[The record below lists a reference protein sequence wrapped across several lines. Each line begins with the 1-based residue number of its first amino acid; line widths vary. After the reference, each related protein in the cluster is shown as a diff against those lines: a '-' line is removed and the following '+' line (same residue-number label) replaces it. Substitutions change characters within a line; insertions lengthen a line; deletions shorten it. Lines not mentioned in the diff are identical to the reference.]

1 MDLWWILSIWPLFF
15 FFKQKT
21 AYEMRIS
28 DWSSD
33 VCSSDLDRR
42 HHLAARQRGDG
53 VGRQLEGVRRHGK
66 APDGSA
72 DSLRHQPS
80 TPRDQTLARRMR
92 LKKTPARG
100 RRSSGL
106 HGAEISPPCPTGQAP
121 PCRCR
126 GHGRTRCPARRRSAS
141 PGPATTASA
150 PRSEEHPSQLQS
162 LLSLSYAV

>member
-1 MDLWWILSIWPLFF
+1 MLVILCFF
-15 FFKQKT
+15 FFNYT
-21 AYEMRIS
+21 ATTEIYTYLPPLSLHDALPIY
-28 DWSSD
+28 
-33 VCSSDLDRR
+33 
-42 HHLAARQRGDG
+42 
-53 VGRQLEGVRRHGK
+53 
-66 APDGSA
+66 
-72 DSLRHQPS
+72 SLRHQPS

-126 GHGRTRCPARRRSAS
+126 GHGRTRCPARRRSSS

-150 PRSEEHPSQLQS
+150 PPTASRGRRRSSAATGSAPGGSS
-162 LLSLSYAV
+162 RP